1 MPRYP
6 QMKTFTD
13 QDALRDH
20 LETLGIEI
28 PIDDEV
34 DPTGALA
41 APMTITDG
49 ALGRTVVANRFA
61 ALPMEG
67 WDGLA
72 DGRPS
77 DLVRRRWKRLG
88 ESGAGLV
95 WCEATAVQ
103 HDGKANPNQLVLN
116 ETTVDDIAELRT
128 LLDPTQVTV
137 LQLTHSGRYARPIG
151 DTPTPRILYEHPL
164 LDDRA
169 GGGRAN
175 VGRVDGDR
183 VDGDRAD
190 GGRLDGG
197 RADGDRA
204 GGGRVDGG
212 RADGGRA
219 GGDRVDGGRV
229 DAGRAD
235 AGRVDVDRA
244 NGGRTALL
252 TDEEIDELIEQF
264 IASAVLAEQAG
275 FDFVDIKACHG
286 YLGHEFLS
294 AMDRPGRYG
303 GTLQG
308 RSNFLRT
315 VIAKI
320 REAAPDI
327 GVAVRLSLFDFVPH
341 TADDS
346 GVGRPVDR
354 PDSASY
360 RHAFSGDGTGLGYD
374 LTETH
379 ELLDQLAGLGVGL
392 VCATAGSP
400 YYVPHVQRPA
410 YFPPSDGYQPPEDPL
425 VGVARLIAATAEVA
439 QRHREMRIVGAGLS
453 YLQQWLPNVGQ
464 AIVAGGGADSVG
476 LGRMML
482 SYPHLPAD
490 VLADRP
496 LNTRLLCRTFSD
508 CTTAPR
514 NGLVSGCYPLDE
526 FYKQREE
533 RVLLAAAKKQAR
545 TRLR

>member
-13 QDALRDH
+13 QEALRDH

-77 DLVRRRWKRLG
+77 DLVGRRWKRLG

-95 WCEATAVQ
+95 WCEATAVR

-128 LLDPTQVTV
+128 LLDPTQATV
-137 LQLTHSGRYARPIG
+137 LQLTHSGRYARPLG

-169 GGGRAN
+169 N
-175 VGRVDGDR
+175 
-183 VDGDRAD
+183 GDRAH
-190 GGRLDGG
+190 R
-197 RADGDRA
+197 DR
-204 GGGRVDGG
+204 GN
-212 RADGGRA
+212 
-219 GGDRVDGGRV
+219 
-229 DAGRAD
+229 
-235 AGRVDVDRA
+235 VDRA
-244 NGGRTALL
+244 NVDRTALL
-252 TDEEIDELIEQF
+252 TDEEIDELIERF

-303 GTLQG
+303 GTLSG

-341 TADDS
+341 APDDA
-346 GVGRPVDR
+346 GVGRPIDR
-354 PDSASY
+354 PDSGSY
-360 RHAFSGDGTGLGYD
+360 RHAFSGNGTGLGYD

-379 ELLDQLAGLGVGL
+379 ELLDQLTGLGVGL

-425 VGVARLIAATAEVA
+425 AGVARLVAATAEVA
-439 QRHREMRIVGAGLS
+439 QRHRDLRVVAAGLS
-453 YLQQWLPNVGQ
+453 YLQQWLAHVGQ

-482 SYPHLPAD
+482 SYPRLPTD
-490 VLADRP
+490 VLAGRP
-496 LNTRLLCRTFSD
+496 LNKRLLCRTFSD

-545 TRLR
+545 TRHRITPT

>member
-1 MPRYP
+1 MPRFP

-13 QDALRDH
+13 QEALRDH

-128 LLDPTQVTV
+128 LLDPTQLTV

-169 GGGRAN
+169 N
-175 VGRVDGDR
+175 
-183 VDGDRAD
+183 GDRAH
-190 GGRLDGG
+190 
-197 RADGDRA
+197 ADRGN
-204 GGGRVDGG
+204 
-212 RADGGRA
+212 
-219 GGDRVDGGRV
+219 
-229 DAGRAD
+229 
-235 AGRVDVDRA
+235 VDRA
-244 NGGRTALL
+244 NAGRAALL
-252 TDEEIDELIEQF
+252 TDEEIDELIERF

-315 VIAKI
+315 VITKI

-341 TADDS
+341 AADDA

-354 PDSASY
+354 PDSGSY
-360 RHAFSGDGTGLGYD
+360 RHAFSGDGTGLCYD

-425 VGVARLIAATAEVA
+425 AGVARLIAATAEVA
-439 QRHREMRIVGAGLS
+439 QRHRELRIVAAGLS
-453 YLQQWLPNVGQ
+453 YLQQWLPHVGQ

-490 VLADRP
+490 VLAGRP

-514 NGLVSGCYPLDE
+514 NGLVSGCYPLDQ

-545 TRLR
+545 TRHRITPT

>member
-13 QDALRDH
+13 QEALRDH

-95 WCEATAVQ
+95 WCEATAVR

-137 LQLTHSGRYARPIG
+137 LQLTHSGRYARPLG
-151 DTPTPRILYEHPL
+151 DMPTPRILYEHPL

-169 GGGRAN
+169 
-175 VGRVDGDR
+175 
-183 VDGDRAD
+183 DGDRAH
-190 GGRLDGG
+190 GG
-197 RADGDRA
+197 RA
-204 GGGRVDGG
+204 
-212 RADGGRA
+212 
-219 GGDRVDGGRV
+219 
-229 DAGRAD
+229 
-235 AGRVDVDRA
+235 
-244 NGGRTALL
+244 ALL
-252 TDEEIDELIEQF
+252 TDEEIDELIERF

-315 VIAKI
+315 VIAGI
-320 REAAPDI
+320 RETAPNI

-341 TADDS
+341 VA
-346 GVGRPVDR
+346 GEGGIGRPAAVAGR
-354 PDSASY
+354 GPDDY
-360 RHAFSGDGTGLGYD
+360 GPEGYGYAFGGDGTGLGYD

-379 ELLDQLAGLGVGL
+379 ELLDRLAGLGVGI
-392 VCATAGSP
+392 VCASAGSP

-439 QRHREMRIVGAGLS
+439 RRHPDIRIVGAGLS

-464 AIVAGGGADSVG
+464 TMVSSGCADSVG

-482 SYPHLPAD
+482 SYPHLPTD
-490 VLADRP
+490 VLAGRP
-496 LNTRLLCRTFSD
+496 LARRLLCRTFSD

-514 NGLVSGCYPLDE
+514 NGLVSGCYPLDD

-533 RVLLAAAKKQAR
+533 RVLLAAAKKQSR

>member
-6 QMKTFTD
+6 QMKTLTD
-13 QDALRDH
+13 QEALRGH
-20 LETLGIEI
+20 LEALGIEI

-95 WCEATAVQ
+95 WCEATAVR

-169 GGGRAN
+169 N
-175 VGRVDGDR
+175 
-183 VDGDRAD
+183 GDRAH
-190 GGRLDGG
+190 
-197 RADGDRA
+197 ADRGN
-204 GGGRVDGG
+204 
-212 RADGGRA
+212 
-219 GGDRVDGGRV
+219 
-229 DAGRAD
+229 
-235 AGRVDVDRA
+235 VDRA
-244 NGGRTALL
+244 NVGRTALL
-252 TDEEIDELIEQF
+252 TDEEIDELIERF

-315 VIAKI
+315 VIAGI

-341 TADDS
+341 AADDA

-354 PDSASY
+354 PDSGSY

-425 VGVARLIAATAEVA
+425 AGVARLIAATAEVA
-439 QRHREMRIVGAGLS
+439 QRHREMRIVAAGLS
-453 YLQQWLPNVGQ
+453 YLQQWLPHVGQ

-514 NGLVSGCYPLDE
+514 NGLASGCYPLDE

-545 TRLR
+545 TRRTITPT

>member
-13 QDALRDH
+13 QEALRDH
-20 LETLGIEI
+20 LEILGIKI

-34 DPTGALA
+34 DPIGALA
-41 APMTITDG
+41 GPMTITDG

-169 GGGRAN
+169 DG
-175 VGRVDGDR
+175 GRVDGGR
-183 VDGDRAD
+183 V
-190 GGRLDGG
+190 DGG
-197 RADGDRA
+197 RAGGGRVDGDRA

-212 RADGGRA
+212 RVDGGRA
-219 GGDRVDGGRV
+219 

-235 AGRVDVDRA
+235 AGRADGDQASSGRADGDRA

-252 TDEEIDELIEQF
+252 TDEEIDELIERF

-303 GTLQG
+303 GTLSG

-410 YFPPSDGYQPPEDPL
+410 YFPPSDGYQSPEDPL

-453 YLQQWLPNVGQ
+453 YLQQWLPHVGQ

-533 RVLLAAAKKQAR
+533 RVLLATAKKQAR
-545 TRLR
+545 TRHRITPT

>member
-6 QMKTFTD
+6 QMKTLTD
-13 QDALRDH
+13 QEALRDH

-95 WCEATAVQ
+95 WCEATAVR

-169 GGGRAN
+169 N
-175 VGRVDGDR
+175 
-183 VDGDRAD
+183 GDRAH
-190 GGRLDGG
+190 
-197 RADGDRA
+197 ADRGN
-204 GGGRVDGG
+204 
-212 RADGGRA
+212 
-219 GGDRVDGGRV
+219 
-229 DAGRAD
+229 
-235 AGRVDVDRA
+235 VDRA
-244 NGGRTALL
+244 NVGRTALL
-252 TDEEIDELIEQF
+252 TDEEIDELIERF

-315 VIAKI
+315 VIAGI

-341 TADDS
+341 AADDA

-354 PDSASY
+354 PDSGSY

-425 VGVARLIAATAEVA
+425 AGVARLIAATAEVA
-439 QRHREMRIVGAGLS
+439 QRHREMRIVAAGLS
-453 YLQQWLPNVGQ
+453 YLQQWLPHVGQ

-496 LNTRLLCRTFSD
+496 LNTRLLCRSFSD

-514 NGLVSGCYPLDE
+514 NGLASGCYPLDE

-545 TRLR
+545 TRHRITPT